1 MRKIA
6 TLLLVI
12 PLGLAAGGLVA
23 EQDGPPTRPDV
34 LDRQR
39 HHQGGAGR

>member
-23 EQDGPPTRPDV
+23 TQTIR
-34 LDRQR
+34 
-39 HHQGGAGR
+39 HQGRRIADISQRR